1 MQTIISADS
10 HVIESPDVFTGLVEQ
25 FGDEAPRVMTV
36 GDQVDAIVIPARGMR
51 GIGVGR
57 LGLAGL
63 RVREDGNFERR
74 HGHKP
79 EATDL
84 QDPKIQEVLALGY
97 KGLQPGLRDGA
108 MRGAEQDIDGVAM
121 EFLYPGFFG
130 MFSLKNTQLQV
141 ALQRNYNDWIFD
153 YAAAAGGRLHGL
165 AAIPLQDPVAAAAEL
180 ERIIGKGFKGACI
193 PCTAPA
199 QYPYHDPAYDRI
211 WSIAQEADLPLSM
224 HVGTN
229 AYAPRELRPPKQLQD
244 PLSGYAGA
252 AASVQRTLSDLIC
265 RGVAERF
272 PSLKFVVAEFNAGW
286 IAHWLYRLD
295 QGVSRE
301 RRFGRLLELKHKP
314 SEIWR
319 RQFYATIED
328 DAAALLTRSLI
339 GVDNLMW
346 GSDYPHTD
354 STFPCSLAV
363 LDELMTDLP
372 AEDRRKITHDNAVN
386 VYHL

>member
-153 YAAAAGGRLHGL
+153 HAAAMGEKMQERLAEFTDH
-165 AAIPLQDPVAAAAEL
+165 PL
-180 ERIIGKGFKGACI
+180 
-193 PCTAPA
+193 
-199 QYPYHDPAYDRI
+199 
-211 WSIAQEADLPLSM
+211 
-224 HVGTN
+224 VG
-229 AYAPRELRPPKQLQD
+229 D
-244 PLSGYAGA
+244 
-252 AASVQRTLSDLIC
+252 V
-265 RGVAERF
+265 RGVGLLGAVE
-272 PSLKFVVAEFNAGW
+272 LVANKETKEAFAAQRAVG
-286 IAHWLYRLD
+286 AHCMKCCENNGLILRAMGDTMAFCPPLIISAD
-295 QGVSRE
+295 Q
-301 RRFGRLLELKHKP
+301 
-314 SEIWR
+314 
-319 RQFYATIED
+319 
-328 DAAALLTRSLI
+328 
-339 GVDNLMW
+339 
-346 GSDYPHTD
+346 
-354 STFPCSLAV
+354 
-363 LDELMTDLP
+363 LDELFTKFEQALN
-372 AEDRRKITHDNAVN
+372 ETLNWVG
-386 VYHL
+386 